1 LASLPFRQQSDAEE
15 SLSAAPPSP
24 DRRPTDHLK
33 EVPPLRSDRERI
45 RNAAISLA
53 AQLDKSRPLVK
64 HEMEAHARAILATL
78 SLPEGYVGWTMV
90 AVGAAFWRDQV
101 MVVPASRRLLLLP
114 HCLRDTETC
123 PAEYDE
129 FGLRCEDCGA
139 CRLTGLRELAR
150 RRGYRVLIAE
160 GSPIVMQIILAG
172 HVDAVLGVACLNSLE
187 KALDKI
193 LMVGLPSMAV
203 PLLASTCRHTST
215 DEDWVRE
222 MIDTPYRA
230 GPVETRSYV
239 HLLRTAVA
247 MFQPDE
253 LERLVPRS
261 RPRPSLSE
269 TDGRG
274 LEAMEPLSSTEL
286 VAYDFLLK
294 GGKRLRPFITLAA
307 YDAMNGA
314 AGSGPEGARNVAQLP
329 DAVKRVALAMEVF
342 HKASL
347 VHDDV
352 EDDDPFR
359 YGHPAVHRKYGT
371 PVAINVGDYLIG
383 LGYRLIASER
393 ASLGAE
399 AVVDVLARLGEAHT
413 RLCEGQG
420 AELAWRDGPA
430 RRLTPLEALKIYALK
445 TAPAFEAALYA
456 GLRLAGPARAYR
468 QPVARFARHL
478 GVAFQI
484 LNDLDDWD
492 GDPTNKRHAGTDVLG
507 GRPTVL
513 WALALEGLSTPGRD
527 ELESLVADAAG
538 DEEATIDRVGRLY
551 DEAGAYAKA
560 AGLVAKHRQRARE
573 TADDVQPDHLRRLL
587 HYFVDTILDA
597 GPLALVERGSP
608 T

>member
-1 LASLPFRQQSDAEE
+1 MASLSFRQQSDAEE
-15 SLSAAPPSP
+15 SRSAAPESP
-24 DRRPTDHLK
+24 DRRPADHLK
-33 EVPPLRSDRERI
+33 EVPPSRADRERI
-45 RNAAISLA
+45 RNAATSLA
-53 AQLDKSRPLVK
+53 AQLDKSRPLAK
-64 HEMEAHARAILATL
+64 DEMQTHARAILATL
-78 SLPEGYVGWTMV
+78 RLPEGYVGWAMV
-90 AVGAAFWRDQV
+90 ALGTAFWRDQV
-101 MVVPASRRLLLLP
+101 TAVPTHRRLLLLP
-114 HCLRDTETC
+114 HCLRDAEAC

-129 FGLRCEDCGA
+129 FGLRCQDCGA
-139 CRLTGLRELAR
+139 CRLSSLREYAR
-150 RRGYRVLIAE
+150 QKGYRVLIAE

-203 PLLASTCRHTST
+203 PLLASTCRNTST

-222 MIDTPYRA
+222 MIDTPYRE

-239 HLLRTAVA
+239 HLLRSAVA

-261 RPRPSLSE
+261 RGGPSLSE
-269 TDGRG
+269 MDGRG
-274 LEAMEPLSSTEL
+274 LEAMETLSSTEL
-286 VAYDFLLK
+286 VAHDFLLK

-314 AGSGPEGARNVAQLP
+314 AGSGPEGARNVAQTP

-359 YGHPAVHRKYGT
+359 YGHPTVHRRYGT

-393 ASLGAE
+393 ESLGAE
-399 AVVDVLARLGEAHT
+399 AVADVVVRLGEAHT

-420 AELAWRDGPA
+420 AELAWRDGPG

-492 GDPTNKRHAGTDVLG
+492 GDPANKRHTGTDVLG

-513 WALALEGLSTPGRD
+513 WALALEGLPAPARD
-527 ELESLVADAAG
+527 ELESLVAGAAG
-538 DEEATIDRVGRLY
+538 DGEAMLRRVHRLY
-551 DEAGAYAKA
+551 EQAGAYEKA
-560 AGLVAKHRQRARE
+560 AGLVTKHRQRARE
-573 TADDVQPDHLRRLL
+573 TADDVQPDPLRHLL
-587 HYFVDTILDA
+587 HYFVDTVLPKTKYE
-597 GPLALVERGSP
+597 G
-608 T
+608 